1 MSRLDLGTIGVSLDI
16 AHNGSH
22 LDEARELERLGYD
35 TLWIAGG
42 QLDRLERVSELIGA
56 TTDARVGTAIISP
69 DVYDAGDVVRLRAEL
84 QGTAEERF
92 VVGLGGSQ
100 GRGALQALGEYLDR
114 LDHADPPVPA
124 ERRLLAALGPRKL
137 EVARDRCAGALTLL
151 VTPDSTRHAREA
163 LGDDST
169 LVVDQFVVLDD
180 DPETARRTARGHLE
194 FLARVAGYRAHF
206 TRMGFADD
214 EVAALGDRLVDELVA
229 WGDVDA
235 IIDRVEAHRQA
246 GADHVIL
253 AVLSEGYQPTTLDVA
268 RRLAGRLLEGLP
280 PR

>member
-1 MSRLDLGTIGVSLDI
+1 M
-16 AHNGSH
+16 
-22 LDEARELERLGYD
+22 
-35 TLWIAGG
+35 
-42 QLDRLERVSELIGA
+42 
-56 TTDARVGTAIISP
+56 
-69 DVYDAGDVVRLRAEL
+69 
-84 QGTAEERF
+84 
-92 VVGLGGSQ
+92 GLGGSQ

-194 FLARVAGYRAHF
+194 FLPRVAGYRAHF
-206 TRMGFADD
+206 TRMGFTDD

-229 WGDVDA
+229 WGEVDA
-235 IIDRVEAHRQA
+235 IIDRVETHRQA

-253 AVLSEGYQPTTLDVA
+253 AVLSEGDQPTTLDVA